1 MSEYDDLIPP
11 EKPPDEAA
19 EEGNPPVPAA
29 QANVDSPASTDDQP
43 TPTDE
48 DALAAGLKSGA
59 DVERESMDKGVVPW
73 PPDGTVDVPPVPG
86 PDETLKPW
94 VENPDATLVGLGG
107 TSWKVAKKRMEKG
120 VPAYATTL
128 TREQYVEREVA
139 ITKAQM
145 DKGLIK
151 TNPIVDGKDRLDRSR
166 AYAEWRWDAFHRG
179 EVGSL

>member
-48 DALAAGLKSGA
+48 DARAAGVSVS
-59 DVERESMDKGVVPW
+59 DDPDQPW
-73 PPDGTVDVPPVPG
+73 LDDPT
-86 PDETLKPW
+86 K
-94 VENPDATLVGLGG
+94 TLVGTGIHSYAIML
-107 TSWKVAKKRMEKG
+107 KRMKAG
-120 VPAYATTL
+120 LPAHTTTL
-128 TREQYVEREVA
+128 TRDEYVEREVA

-151 TNPIVDGKDRLDRSR
+151 TNPIVDG
-166 AYAEWRWDAFHRG
+166 
-179 EVGSL
+179 